1 MYGFAYIYNQF
12 PFHEP
17 TTLSARCDMETE
29 GGGWMVIQRRVPNGT
44 VTLET
49 GVTMRMD
56 LETLRE
62 SSGMD

>member
-1 MYGFAYIYNQF
+1 MNDFTNS
-12 PFHEP
+12 PFREP

-29 GGGWMVIQRRVPNGT
+29 GGGWMVIQRRVPDGT

-49 GVTMRMD
+49 GVIMRMD
-56 LETLRE
+56 LETWRE